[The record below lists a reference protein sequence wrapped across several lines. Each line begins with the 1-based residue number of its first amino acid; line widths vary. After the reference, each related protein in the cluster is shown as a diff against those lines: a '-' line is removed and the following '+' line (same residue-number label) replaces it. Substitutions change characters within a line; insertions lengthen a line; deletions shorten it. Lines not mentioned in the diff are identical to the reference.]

1 MGTHPVFDDS
11 FALEDAVVCLS
22 DIALKLMIGL
32 CTIAGASNRLS
43 DCACPCVGLLFYLY
57 GLLYNHVHFSRHY
70 YTHSGGYDS
79 YGQSVK
85 SGFHSVFV
93 RDKI

>member
-43 DCACPCVGLLFYLY
+43 ELHIVNQIEHMSALEDGVVFKQCCLEPGVTGMGIELANDIALGVLL
-57 GLLYNHVHFSRHY
+57 H
-70 YTHSGGYDS
+70 DE
-79 YGQSVK
+79 
-85 SGFHSVFV
+85 
-93 RDKI
+93 